1 MKLAVAALIRNEID
15 IVGAFLQHLDAL
27 FDHVLLID
35 HGSIDGTDRVMAQ
48 ACAGRPGWTLWHL
61 DPVGYHQAAFSRF
74 ALGHLMRGT
83 DADIVMFL
91 DADEFIAVPDR
102 TTLEASFARLAGPDY
117 IGRLLWRDVVPERLD
132 TRAIRPGEAIW
143 RAPATSSLGK
153 VVISRLFYA
162 AHGHEAHLALGNHGL
177 YYLPDRVVPSGIVG
191 EISHLPIRS
200 HTQLTGKVLAGV
212 LSLMAQADRSPA
224 QGRHWQ
230 DILGR
235 IADGTLRDD
244 DLIGFAA
251 HYSEDGGQAAQPLSW
266 ADLRAGGFTRSF
278 LYVAFGRPLPA
289 VSEKPALDPVRL
301 MATILRRFHIED
313 VRNSALVLEGDRLR
327 FAPRAASVDTAP

>member
-27 FDHVLLID
+27 FDYVVLMD

-48 ACAGRPGWTLWHL
+48 ACAGWPGWTLWHL
-61 DPVGYHQAAFSRF
+61 DPIGCYQAAFSHF
-74 ALGHLMRGT
+74 ALRHLMRGT
-83 DADIVMFL
+83 DADIVVFL
-91 DADEFIAVPDR
+91 DTDEFIAVPDR
-102 TTLEASFARLAGPDY
+102 ATLEASFARLAGPDY
-117 IGRLLWRDVVPERLD
+117 IGRLLWRDVVPERFD
-132 TRAIRPGEAIW
+132 TRAISPNEVIW

-153 VVISRLFYA
+153 VVISRRFYA

-177 YYLPDRVVPSGIVG
+177 YYPPDIVVPSGIVG
-191 EISHLPIRS
+191 EILHMPIRS

-212 LSLMAQADRSPA
+212 LSLMAQADRAPA
-224 QGRHWQ
+224 QGWHWQ

-251 HYSEDGGQAAQPLSW
+251 HYSERGGQAARPLSW
-266 ADLRAGGFTRSF
+266 AGLQAGGFTRGP
-278 LYVAFGRPLPA
+278 LGVAFGRPLPD
-289 VSEKPALDPVRL
+289 VTEKLAIDPVRL

-327 FAPRAASVDTAP
+327 FVPRATPVDTAS

>member
-15 IVGAFLQHLDAL
+15 IVEAFLQHLDAL
-27 FDHVLLID
+27 FDYVLLMD

-48 ACAGRPGWTLWHL
+48 ACVGRPGWTLWHL
-61 DPVGYHQAAFSRF
+61 DPIGYHQSAFSRF

-91 DADEFIAVPDR
+91 DADEFIAMPDR

-132 TRAIRPGEAIW
+132 THAIRPNEAIW
-143 RAPATSSLGK
+143 RAPATSNLGK
-153 VVISRLFYA
+153 VVITRLFYA
-162 AHGHEAHLALGNHGL
+162 AHGREAHLALGNHGL
-177 YYLPDRVVPSGIVG
+177 YYLPDVVVPSGIVG
-191 EISHLPIRS
+191 EILHLPIRS
-200 HTQLTGKVLAGV
+200 HPQLTAKVLAGM

-224 QGRHWQ
+224 QVVSHWQ

-251 HYSEDGGQAAQPLSW
+251 RYSAHGGQAAQPMSW
-266 ADLRAGGFTRSF
+266 AGLQAGGFTR
-278 LYVAFGRPLPA
+278 ARWTW
-289 VSEKPALDPVRL
+289 RL
-301 MATILRRFHIED
+301 GARCRW
-313 VRNSALVLEGDRLR
+313 
-327 FAPRAASVDTAP
+327 